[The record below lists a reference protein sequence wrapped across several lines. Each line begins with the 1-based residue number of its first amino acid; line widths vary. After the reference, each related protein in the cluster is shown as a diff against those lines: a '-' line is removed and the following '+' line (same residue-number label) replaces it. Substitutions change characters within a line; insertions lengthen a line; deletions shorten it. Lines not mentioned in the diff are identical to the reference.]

1 MAKLLALDIGSSSV
15 IAGLL
20 DGPRVVKEAP
30 RVFYPSQCRGAAV
43 DVNPEDL
50 LNAAVRAVRALDV
63 DLKKARI
70 DAVQFAV
77 MAPAWLAMDRDGNA
91 LTPLVTHQD
100 RRSLSEAREIEAGVG
115 KARHLRITGNRP
127 FPGGISSTSLA
138 WFQKNEPARL
148 KKAALFGHLN
158 TYLHRQWTGA
168 RVIDPSNASFTGLYE
183 TMKLGGWSRE
193 LCQFF
198 GIKETQLPEIR
209 EADEVA
215 GHLLPAAAR
224 QLGLPANTPVLT
236 GLMDGSAG
244 MLRAGAIPG
253 RLFNVCGSTDVLA
266 LCTDRP
272 RPDPRLLTRALGVR
286 GLWLQV
292 STLAAAASSIYWA
305 RDQFFRE
312 MPIEEFRREIH
323 RLSRLGPQAAGGV
336 TFAPYMAGERTN
348 LEQRSGAFSGITLA
362 TKRENLLAAIIEGL
376 VQASAERLPILQKT
390 GTPLLQEVM
399 VSGGSDRLDKILH
412 RDWSGDWTFRS
423 VTDATMRGLGLLK
436 PR

>member
-20 DGPRVVKEAP
+20 DGTKVVREAP
-30 RVFYPSQCRGAAV
+30 RIFYPSQCRGAAV
-43 DVNPEDL
+43 DVRPEDL
-50 LNAAVRAVRALDV
+50 LAAVYQAVAGLE
-63 DLKKARI
+63 LGSTKI

-77 MAPAWLAMDRDGNA
+77 MAPAWLAMDKNGVP

-100 RRSLSEAREIEAGVG
+100 RRSLLEAREIEARVG

-148 KKAALFGHLN
+148 KKADLFGHLN
-158 TYLHRQWTGA
+158 TFLHRQWTGA

-183 TMKLGGWSRE
+183 TMKLGGWSKQ
-193 LCQFF
+193 LCEVF
-198 GIKETQLPEIR
+198 GLSSAQLPAIL
-209 EADEVA
+209 EADEIA
-215 GHLLPAAAR
+215 GKLLPAAAKK
-224 QLGLPANTPVLT
+224 LGLPAGTPVMT

-244 MLRAGAIPG
+244 MLRAGAVPG

-272 RPDPRLLTRALGVR
+272 KPDERLLTRALGAK

-312 MPIEEFRREIH
+312 MPIEEFRQEVH
-323 RLSRLGPQAAGGV
+323 RLSKLGPKAAGGV

-348 LEQRSGAFSGITLA
+348 LEQRTGSFDGINLA
-362 TKRENLLAAIIEGL
+362 TKREHLLAAIIEGL
-376 VQASAERLPILQKT
+376 VKASAERLPILEKT

-412 RDWSGDWTFRS
+412 RDWVGSWKFRS
-423 VTDATMRGLGLLK
+423 VTDATMRGLGLLP
-436 PR
+436 PRF